1 MNVLITAGSRRV
13 PLVQAFQSVL
23 RTEQQ
28 GHVVVTDVD
37 ATSPAVHV
45 AHRAYRVPLSTDP
58 GYVDSL
64 LDICIAE
71 RIRLIVPTVD
81 DELEI
86 VAEARSRFAAIGT
99 TVGCSTAS
107 TAALCNDK
115 YRTCRH
121 LIGCG
126 VEAAET
132 WLPDELPAGLPDLL
146 FVKPRVGR
154 GGVGA
159 FVIRNR
165 HERDFFLGYVPSPVI
180 QEFLQPPE
188 YTIDMLCDWS
198 GHPVSI
204 VPRQRTVIRSGV
216 SDRGR
221 TVRDGALEGLA
232 IRVAAAIPF
241 QGPVNI
247 QCRMRGD
254 TPVVFEINPRFSGGI
269 PLTIAAGAHF
279 PSMLVRM
286 TLGERIAPALGA
298 YRDDLW
304 MTKYDAALFLPAD
317 GLRLQSIDATRAG
330 LREQASPVTVPVT
343 AKAVA

>member
-23 RTEQQ
+23 RLEHH
-28 GHVVVTDVD
+28 GRVIVTDID
-37 ATSPAVHV
+37 PTSPAVHV
-45 AHRAYRVPLSTDP
+45 AHGAYRVPLSTDP
-58 GYVDSL
+58 GYVDTL
-64 LDICIAE
+64 LDICAAE
-71 RIRLIVPTVD
+71 RIRLVVPTVD

-86 VAEARSRFAAIGT
+86 IAEARDNFAA
-99 TVGCSTAS
+99 VGALVACSPAA

-121 LIGCG
+121 LSACG
-126 VEAAET
+126 VDAAAT
-132 WLPDELPAGLPDLL
+132 WLPDELPADASELL

-165 HERDFFLGYVPSPVI
+165 RELDFFVEYVGNPVI
-180 QEFLQPPE
+180 QEFLQTPE
-188 YTIDMLCDWS
+188 YTIDMLCDWH
-198 GHPVSI
+198 GRPLSI

-221 TVRDGALEGLA
+221 TLKSAALQQLA
-232 IRVAAAIPF
+232 ERVAAVIPF

-247 QCRMRGD
+247 QCRMRGE

-279 PSMLVRM
+279 PSMLVRLA
-286 TLGERIAPALGA
+286 LGETVEPALGA
-298 YRDDLW
+298 YQSELW
-304 MTKYDAALFLPAD
+304 MTKYDAALFLPSD
-317 GLRLQSIDATRAG
+317 SLELPSLDDRR
-330 LREQASPVTVPVT
+330 PVAPPRTAAQDVDT